1 MYLFMFI
8 ITFLMSLKTSW
19 AYNNFTYLS
28 YQPHLRIYYLIWV
41 TLISCFLLFKVIK
54 LFKHITYLTIANKFL
69 IGSCFISMLT
79 GSYLPYHHDN
89 ENIVPGSPCPHFI
102 IRNHLPIIYYPI
114 TN

>member
-69 IGSCFISMLT
+69 IGSCFIST
-79 GSYLPYHHDN
+79 TARVPIYLIILIMKILFRFSMSSFHHQEPSPYYLLSN
-89 ENIVPGSPCPHFI
+89 
-102 IRNHLPIIYYPI
+102 Y
-114 TN
+114 